1 MHFEITRTGMT
12 TCDKFK
18 DCYAHIKSTG
28 TGIRAWNKL
37 DQWNLLIRKTRLS
50 SLSILIR
57 SALHMII
64 SFLGVYDHIFAYFLH
79 PFMLRVSHY
88 FANLNI
94 QNYSYVNREWVHND
108 SNTCSLLRHYNTY
121 SLLIDKEN
129 HFKFV
134 VNYSYKKLKLWL

>member
-1 MHFEITRTGMT
+1 MT
-12 TCDKFK
+12 ACDKFK
-18 DCYAHIKSTG
+18 NYYVYFKSTG
-28 TGIRAWNKL
+28 IKMGARNKFK
-37 DQWNLLIRKTRLS
+37 DRWWKLLTRDDRSS
-50 SLSILIR
+50 SLSILIQSA

-64 SFLGVYDHIFAYFLH
+64 SFLGVFDHIFAYFLH

-88 FANLNI
+88 FVNLNI

-121 SLLIDKEN
+121 SLRIDKGN
-129 HFKFV
+129 HFMFV